1 MITDTPTHPPTG
13 IEPPT
18 LEPSVRVLLVVEGTN
33 DIDFLRRI
41 SRTLWSCDPR
51 LPPLDSMER
60 QGELVFLP
68 FGGSHVVAWQER
80 LHPLGIPEFHLY
92 DRELPPET
100 DQRQEAA
107 DVVNRR
113 SRCRAVLTGKRSLE
127 NYLHPQAIAE
137 AGGIDVSFG
146 DFDPVAILTAKS
158 LHQAGIED
166 TPWELLSRRCRSR
179 LTHRAKRWLNTKVAE
194 RMTPELL
201 AQRDPDNEVVRWMET
216 IASLAA
222 T

>member
-1 MITDTPTHPPTG
+1 MITDRPTSPQRG
-13 IEPPT
+13 IELPR
-18 LEPSVRVLLVVEGTN
+18 LEPTVRVLLVVEGIN
-33 DIDFLRRI
+33 DIDFLRLI
-41 SRTLWSCDPR
+41 SRVLRSCDLR
-51 LPPLDSMER
+51 LPELESMER

-68 FGGSHVVAWQER
+68 FGGSHVVAWQQR

-100 DQRQEAA
+100 DQRQETA
-107 DVVNRR
+107 DAVNRR
-113 SRCRAVLTGKRSLE
+113 SQCCAVLTGKRSLE
-127 NYLHPQAIAE
+127 NYLHPKAIAE

-146 DFDPVAILTAKS
+146 DFDPVATLTAKS
-158 LHQAGIED
+158 LHEAGIED

-201 AQRDPDNEVVRWMET
+201 TQCDPDNEVITWMKT